1 MEAKVL
7 LAKIVKN
14 FDIELDKNQNFGVKM
29 ESTIRPKDGC
39 RCILKTRDHH

>member
-14 FDIELDKNQNFGVKM
+14 FDIKLDMHQNFGVKL
-29 ESTIRPKDGC
+29 EATIRPIDGC
-39 RCILKTRDHH
+39 RCYLSPRV

>member
-14 FDIELDKNQNFGVKM
+14 FDIKLDMNQNFGAQL
-29 ESTIRPKDGC
+29 EFTIKPIDGC
-39 RCILKTRDHH
+39 RCTLTPRI

>member
-14 FDIELDKNQNFGVKM
+14 FDIKLDMTQNFGVAQ
-29 ESTIRPKDGC
+29 ELTLRPIDGC
-39 RCILKTRDHH
+39 RCTLTTRN